1 VRHVGIAK
9 PLQRLGLPKCLQLVP
24 LILKKIVMA
33 HGLLFICASLL
44 LSLSTAAQDQRDEHL
59 LDGTSMD
66 YYYQNASGVHVQFTN
81 GQFNWK
87 WIAGPD
93 KDSTGTEKYLS
104 RKIGDK
110 TYMINFKVTTN
121 SNFVTIVFNFNQ
133 NVMYT
138 SALLSPRTHEE
149 QVLFEG
155 GIIEHLK
162 LKEN

>member
-1 VRHVGIAK
+1 MRNT
-9 PLQRLGLPKCLQLVP
+9 
-24 LILKKIVMA
+24 
-33 HGLLFICASLL
+33 LLFICTSFLL
-44 LSLSTAAQDQRDEHL
+44 PLSSVAQDKSNEHL

-66 YYYQNASGVHVQFTN
+66 YYYQNGTGVHVQFAN

-93 KDSTGTEKYLS
+93 KDSIGSEKYLS

-110 TYMINFKVTTN
+110 TYMINFKVTSN

-133 NVMYT
+133 NVVYT
-138 SALLSPRTHEE
+138 SALLYPKTDQE

-155 GIIEHLK
+155 GIIEHLR